1 MRITHRTASPISSEN
16 CGPRQMAQKRIAYG
30 KLKARDGSSCGG
42 CLTRTHAKAVD
53 DPAEAERILP
63 RLLLKIP

>member
-42 CLTRTHAKAVD
+42 CLTRTTHSFLMV
-53 DPAEAERILP
+53 PIGTIS
-63 RLLLKIP
+63 RLS